1 MIAPVPVR
9 VRTALAP
16 FVLVFLAAL
25 CLLALVAQADDAG
38 VAPAPIAVIDAGPAP
53 AVALDAGL
61 DASSPAADKLPDP
74 ASDPSAAWQ
83 AVQAGRKTGGLWLAV
98 AMLVAMAAKAY
109 RVRALPKPGE
119 AEPSPLSW
127 RAKSIAISAAA
138 LAIASALIDKA
149 AGVGTWGTVATVAI
163 AAVLMV
169 WSSFDPP
176 KGSKLAKA
184 ATPG

>member
-1 MIAPVPVR
+1 MTLTRHPAL
-9 VRTALAP
+9 TAL
-16 FVLVFLAAL
+16 FLAA
-25 CLLALVAQADDAG
+25 CLVAGALMVEALARIGMAYGDD
-38 VAPAPIAVIDAGPAP
+38 PIAVIDAGPAP

-61 DASSPAADKLPDP
+61 DAAPPAADKLPDP

>member
-1 MIAPVPVR
+1 MTLTRHSAL
-9 VRTALAP
+9 TAL
-16 FVLVFLAAL
+16 FLAA
-25 CLLALVAQADDAG
+25 CLVAGALMVEALARIGMAYGAD
-38 VAPAPIAVIDAGPAP
+38 PIAVIDSSPVP

-61 DASSPAADKLPDP
+61 DATPPPSAKLPDP

-119 AEPSPLSW
+119 AEPSPTSW
-127 RAKSIAISAAA
+127 RARSIAISAAA

-169 WSSFDPP
+169 WTSFDPP
-176 KGSKLAKA
+176 KGSKRTDPA
-184 ATPG
+184 

>member
-1 MIAPVPVR
+1 MTPIR
-9 VRTALAP
+9 VRTGLAP
-16 FVLVFLAAL
+16 LILVFVTAFCALMLAAH
-25 CLLALVAQADDAG
+25 ADDAG
-38 VAPAPIAVIDAGPAP
+38 PTPQDAVSLAAAVDAGPLPIDAGPVVT
-53 AVALDAGL
+53 VATPSAG
-61 DASSPAADKLPDP
+61 LPDP

-119 AEPSPLSW
+119 QEPAPTSW

-176 KGSKLAKA
+176 KGSKRTA
-184 ATPG
+184 AAVA

>member
-1 MIAPVPVR
+1 MTLTRHPAL
-9 VRTALAP
+9 TAL
-16 FVLVFLAAL
+16 FLAA
-25 CLLALVAQADDAG
+25 CLVAGALMVEALARIGMAYGAD
-38 VAPAPIAVIDAGPAP
+38 PIAVTAGPAP

-61 DASSPAADKLPDP
+61 DAEPPPPADKLPDP
-74 ASDPSAAWQ
+74 ARDQSAAWQ

-176 KGSKLAKA
+176 KGSKIAKA